1 MYVSYMQGQRVSCGE
16 GLKSLDFFGKKVE
29 FTFQKKPAFQT
40 HLGAIVS
47 IFCFLLMLAFF
58 LVRTSKL
65 VTEEEPLVSMATLAQ
80 SDIDLW
86 SLGFMFAVENVPASI
101 GTV

>member
-1 MYVSYMQGQRVSCGE
+1 MYASTFIQGQRVSCEE
-16 GLKSLDFFGKKVE
+16 GFKSLDFFGKKVE

-40 HLGAIVS
+40 HLGATVS

-58 LVRTSKL
+58 LVRTAKL
-65 VTEEEPLVSMATLAQ
+65 VTEEEPLVMKSTLAQ

-86 SLGFMFAVENVPASI
+86 SLGFMFAV
-101 GTV
+101 

>member
-1 MYVSYMQGQRVSCGE
+1 MI
-16 GLKSLDFFGKKVE
+16 
-29 FTFQKKPAFQT
+29 AF
-40 HLGAIVS
+40 L
-47 IFCFLLMLAFF
+47 

-86 SLGFMFAVENVPASI
+86 GLGFMFAVENVPASI
-101 GTV
+101 GIVEVYHVVWPAGGQKEFTPIKMVDCDELLRGGAYAG

>member
-1 MYVSYMQGQRVSCGE
+1 
-16 GLKSLDFFGKKVE
+16 
-29 FTFQKKPAFQT
+29 
-40 HLGAIVS
+40 
-47 IFCFLLMLAFF
+47 MLAFF

-86 SLGFMFAVENVPASI
+86 SLGFMFAV
-101 GTV
+101 